1 MSLQDTTKSAYDSL
15 RSINARLDARYKPHT
30 VEWHDKAQQLLY
42 NLSVNSE
49 YLLRT
54 HTLDTIIELN
64 NETLS
69 ENFHDVDVKRRI
81 EDMKNYNTLLERQF
95 GDLESRTIQ
104 CRRCGPKSKV
114 TWEIK
119 QTRSADEGSTIFCV
133 CLGCQTRWKM

>member
-1 MSLQDTTKSAYDSL
+1 MSLQAELKSTYATL
-15 RSINARLDARYKPHT
+15 AVQLDAKYKPHT
-30 VEWHDKAQQLLY
+30 QEWRDKAQQLLY

-49 YLLRT
+49 YLLHT
-54 HTLDTIIELN
+54 HALDMIIELN

-69 ENFHDVDVKRRI
+69 ENFHDVEVKRHT
-81 EDMKNYNTLLERQF
+81 EDMQKYTTLLERQF

-119 QTRSADEGSTIFCV
+119 QTRSVDEGSTIFCV